1 MILVDTSA
9 LLPFLAGRSTRAS
22 ETVAKALAEGL
33 EIAVTPIVIQ
43 EILQGARDEPEWRRL
58 RRYLQTQTI
67 LISRDPMATHIAAAR
82 IYYDCRRRGLT
93 VRSTL
98 DCVVAQIAIDH
109 GVPLLHDDRDYDAIA
124 RVSALKTVS

>member
-22 ETVAKALAEGL
+22 ETVAKALFEGI
-33 EIAVTPIVIQ
+33 EIALTPIVIQ

-58 RRYLQTQTI
+58 KRYLQTQTI
-67 LISRDPMATHIAAAR
+67 LSPRDPMATHIAAAR

-98 DCVVAQIAIDH
+98 DCVVAQIAIEH

-124 RVSALKTVS
+124 RVRALKTLS

>member
-1 MILVDTSA
+1 MILADTSA

-22 ETVAKALAEGL
+22 ELLADAFSQGL
-33 EIAVTPIVIQ
+33 EVALTPIVVQ
-43 EILQGARDEPEWRRL
+43 EVLQGARDEPEWRRL
-58 RRYLQTQTI
+58 KSYLKTQVI
-67 LISRDPMATHIAAAR
+67 LVPRDPMATHIAAAR

-98 DCVVAQIAIDH
+98 DCVVAQIAIEH

-124 RVSALKTVS
+124 RVRALKTLP

>member
-22 ETVAKALAEGL
+22 ETVAKALFEGI
-33 EIAVTPIVIQ
+33 EIALTPIVIQ

-67 LISRDPMATHIAAAR
+67 LSPRDPMATHIAAAR

-98 DCVVAQIAIDH
+98 DCVVAQIAIEH

-124 RVSALKTVS
+124 RVRALKTLS

>member
-22 ETVAKALAEGL
+22 EAFADALSEGL
-33 EIAVTPIVIQ
+33 ELALTPIVVQ
-43 EILQGARDEPEWRRL
+43 EVLQGAREELEWRKL
-58 RRYLQTQTI
+58 KAYLLTQAI
-67 LISRDPMATHIAAAR
+67 LAPRDPMATHVAAAR

-93 VRSTL
+93 VRSTI
-98 DCVVAQIAIDH
+98 DCVVAQIAIEH

-124 RVSALKTVS
+124 RVRALKTLP

>member
-22 ETVAKALAEGL
+22 EAVADALAEGL
-33 EIAVTPIVIQ
+33 EIALTPIVVQ
-43 EILQGARDEPEWRRL
+43 EILQGAREEREWRRL
-58 RRYLQTQTI
+58 RSYLLTQAI
-67 LISRDPMATHIAAAR
+67 LSPRDPMATHVAAAR

-98 DCVVAQIAIDH
+98 GCVVAQIALEH
-109 GVPLLHDDRDYDAIA
+109 GVPLLHDDRDFEAIA
-124 RVSALKTVS
+124 RVRALKTLP

>member
-22 ETVAKALAEGL
+22 ETVARALSEGL
-33 EIAVTPIVIQ
+33 EIALTPIVVQ

-67 LISRDPMATHIAAAR
+67 LSPHNPMATHIAAAR

-98 DCVVAQIAIDH
+98 DCVVAQIAIEH

-124 RVSALKTVS
+124 RVRALKTLS

>member
-22 ETVAKALAEGL
+22 EAVADVLSEGL
-33 EIAVTPIVIQ
+33 EIALTPIVVQ
-43 EILQGARDEPEWRRL
+43 EVLQGAREEQEWRKL
-58 RRYLQTQTI
+58 RSYLLTQVI
-67 LISRDPMATHIAAAR
+67 LSPRDPIATHVAAAR

-98 DCVVAQIAIDH
+98 DCVVAQIAIEH

-124 RVSALKTVS
+124 RVRALKTFP

>member
-22 ETVAKALAEGL
+22 ETFADALSRGL
-33 EIAVTPIVIQ
+33 EIALTPIVVQ
-43 EILQGARDEPEWRRL
+43 EVLQGAREELEWRKL
-58 RRYLQTQTI
+58 KAYLLTQAI
-67 LISRDPMATHIAAAR
+67 LTPRDPMATHVAAAR

-98 DCVVAQIAIDH
+98 DCVVAQIAIEH

-124 RVSALKTVS
+124 RVRALKTLP

>member
-22 ETVAKALAEGL
+22 DSFADALSEGIEVAL
-33 EIAVTPIVIQ
+33 TPIVVQ
-43 EILQGARDEPEWRRL
+43 EVLQGALEELEWRKL
-58 RRYLQTQTI
+58 KAYLLTQAI
-67 LISRDPMATHIAAAR
+67 LAPRDPMTTHVAAAR
-82 IYYDCRRRGLT
+82 IYYDCRRQGLT

-98 DCVVAQIAIDH
+98 DCVVAQIAIEH

-124 RVSALKTVS
+124 RVRALKTLP

>member
-22 ETVAKALAEGL
+22 EAVADVLSEGL
-33 EIAVTPIVIQ
+33 EIALTPIVVQ
-43 EILQGARDEPEWRRL
+43 EVLQGAREEQEWRKL
-58 RRYLQTQTI
+58 RSYLMTQVI
-67 LISRDPMATHIAAAR
+67 LSPRDPIATHVAAAR

-98 DCVVAQIAIDH
+98 DCVVAQIAIEHD
-109 GVPLLHDDRDYDAIA
+109 VPLLHDDRDYEAIA
-124 RVSALKTVS
+124 QVRALKTLP

>member
-22 ETVAKALAEGL
+22 ETVAKALSEGL
-33 EIAVTPIVIQ
+33 EIVLTPIVVQ

-58 RRYLQTQTI
+58 KGYLQTQPI
-67 LISRDPMATHIAAAR
+67 LSPRNPLATHIAAAR
-82 IYYDCRRRGLT
+82 IFYDCRRRGLT

-98 DCVVAQIAIDH
+98 DCVVAQIAIED

-124 RVSALKTVS
+124 RVRALKTLP

>member
-9 LLPFLAGRSTRAS
+9 LLAFLAGRSTRAS
-22 ETVAKALAEGL
+22 EAVADALTEGL
-33 EIAVTPIVIQ
+33 EIALTPIVVQ
-43 EILQGARDEPEWRRL
+43 EVLQGAREEREWRRL
-58 RRYLQTQTI
+58 RSYLLTQAI
-67 LISRDPMATHIAAAR
+67 LSPRDPMATHVAAAR

-98 DCVVAQIAIDH
+98 DCVVAQIAIEH

-124 RVSALKTVS
+124 HVRALKTLP

>member
-22 ETVAKALAEGL
+22 EAVADVLSEGL
-33 EIAVTPIVIQ
+33 EIALTPIVVQ
-43 EILQGARDEPEWRRL
+43 EVLQGAREEQEWRKL
-58 RRYLQTQTI
+58 RSYLLTQVI
-67 LISRDPMATHIAAAR
+67 LSPRDPIATQVAAAR

-98 DCVVAQIAIDH
+98 DCVVAQIAIEH

-124 RVSALKTVS
+124 RVRALKTFP

>member
-22 ETVAKALAEGL
+22 EAVAKALSEGL
-33 EIAVTPIVIQ
+33 EIGLAPVVVQ
-43 EILQGARDEPEWRRL
+43 EILQGARDESEWRRL
-58 RRYLQTQTI
+58 KGYLQTQII
-67 LISRDPMATHIAAAR
+67 LAPLDPLATHVAAAR

-98 DCVVAQIAIDH
+98 DCVVAQIAIEH

-124 RVSALKTVS
+124 HVRALKTLP

>member
-22 ETVAKALAEGL
+22 ETVAKALSEGI
-33 EIAVTPIVIQ
+33 EIALTPIVIQ

-67 LISRDPMATHIAAAR
+67 LSPRDPMATHIAAAR

-98 DCVVAQIAIDH
+98 DCVVAQIAIEH

-124 RVSALKTVS
+124 RVRALKTLS

>member
-22 ETVAKALAEGL
+22 ETVARALSEGL
-33 EIAVTPIVIQ
+33 EIALTPIVVQ

-67 LISRDPMATHIAAAR
+67 LSPRNPMATHIAAAR

-98 DCVVAQIAIDH
+98 DCVVAQIAMEH

-124 RVSALKTVS
+124 RVRALKTLS